1 MRLLSLAAPPLCV
14 DCRAPTRPAH
24 ALCPACRRRLEH
36 LDPAPVRLD
45 GLRVW
50 APVAYE
56 GPARAL
62 VRQLKFHGAVA
73 LADQMAA
80 AIAANA
86 PPGMLEGALVPVP
99 SPRRR
104 RRWRGFCHAELLV
117 GALAR
122 RTGLPL
128 LPILDRSGEAR
139 QVGRARAERLRA
151 PPRFQATRRGAAAV
165 LLVDDVVTTGATL
178 CACARALRAEGWRCG
193 RAVAYARTP
202 VR

>member
-1 MRLLSLAAPPLCV
+1 MRLLSLAAPPLCI
-14 DCRAPTRPAH
+14 DCRAPAPPSH
-24 ALCPACRRRLEH
+24 ALCSACRRRLEY
-36 LDPAPVRLD
+36 LDRAPVRLQD
-45 GLRVW
+45 LRVW

-86 PPGMLEGALVPVP
+86 PAGMLAGPLVPVP
-99 SPRRR
+99 SPPVR
-104 RRWRGFCHAELLV
+104 RRWRGFCHAELLAR
-117 GALAR
+117 ALAQ

-128 LPILDRSGEAR
+128 LGVLERAGETR
-139 QVGRARAERLRA
+139 QVGRARADRLRA
-151 PPRFQATRRGAAAV
+151 PPRFRAVRRGAAAV

-178 CACARALRAEGWRCG
+178 GACARALRAQGWRCG